1 MTCRPSYYGPMSIA
15 DVAIRIILAA
25 VLGGAIGLEREIR
38 EHTAGFRTHI
48 LVAVGAAAFTVA
60 SSYGL
65 EDTDFDPNRI
75 SAGVVT
81 GIGFLGAGAIVRYG
95 ASVRGLTTAASLW
108 AVAAVGLL
116 AAQGFYSAALLTT
129 AVVIISL
136 YLLRLIED
144 RLIYPHTGRAVG
156 VRVHFRSPG
165 YAALAEL
172 VGALQRSHIMVKEI
186 ATVPGE
192 DTHDTVHLLLDLPR
206 GMDAPK
212 LTALI
217 SSVEEVR
224 NVWVE

>member
-1 MTCRPSYYGPMSIA
+1 MDVA
-15 DVAIRIILAA
+15 DVAIRIILAG

-65 EDTDFDPNRI
+65 EGTGIDPNRI

-116 AAQGFYSAALLTT
+116 AAQGFYSAALITT
-129 AVVIISL
+129 GVVIASL

-144 RLIYPHTGRAVG
+144 RLLYPRSGKALG

-165 YAALAEL
+165 YAPLAEL
-172 VGALQRSHIMVKEI
+172 VGALQQAHVVVREI

-192 DTHDTVHLLLDLPR
+192 NANDTVHLLLDLPR

-217 SSVEEVR
+217 ADVEEVR
-224 NVWVE
+224 TVRVE